1 MKIKLQ
7 AHRESA
13 YAPRED
19 GEPYVNDKVL
29 EFIDLAVD
37 VARRLGMNMLEIH
50 QGCKA
55 LQAVALAQMSVNA
68 AGTQAVA
75 AALDRE
81 WAASDAGSAHIASM
95 FAEGEQAC

>member
-1 MKIKLQ
+1 MKIKLH
-7 AHRESA
+7 ARRESA
-13 YAPRED
+13 YAPRAEGD
-19 GEPYVNDKVL
+19 LYANDKVL
-29 EFIDLAVD
+29 EFLDLAAD
-37 VARRLGMNMLEIH
+37 VAGRLGMNVLELH
-50 QGCKA
+50 QACKA

-95 FAEGEQAC
+95 CAEGEQAC